1 MICMDFLRRY
11 KDMGESFSLDDVK
24 YRKSFRINTLKISEK
39 DLLKRFRSRDI
50 LLEKVDFLKD
60 GYFYEA
66 DFSLASTPE
75 YLQGF
80 FYLQDASSQ
89 VPVEI
94 LSPEPGELVLDMAAS
109 PGGKCSHIAQ
119 LMNNKGV
126 IFALEENKS
135 RIQSLINNLE
145 RLSVTI
151 VSVFKKDS
159 RFSHDFKLLF
169 DKILLDAPCG
179 GNFCVE
185 KDYFKK
191 RTPQDLIVKSRVQ
204 KELLRS
210 AYLSLKKGGVLVY
223 STCSLEPEENESV
236 LDWFLSEFKD
246 MSLEPI
252 NLNVG
257 TPGITEFNNLK
268 LNEDL
273 RFAKRFWPHKTGTD
287 GFFVAR
293 LKKDGVA

>member
-1 MICMDFLRRY
+1 MDFLSRY
-11 KDMGESFSLDDVK
+11 EEMGETFDPK
-24 YRKSFRINTLKISEK
+24 RIKIKKALRVNTLKISEK
-39 DLLKRFRSRDI
+39 EIISRLQKKKI
-50 LLEKVDFLKD
+50 KLEKIKHLKH

-66 DFSLASTPE
+66 DFSLASTQE
-75 YLQGF
+75 YLQGY

-89 VPVEI
+89 IPVEI
-94 LSPEPGELVLDMAAS
+94 LEPKPKELVLDMAAS
-109 PGGKCSHIAQ
+109 PGGKCSQIAQ
-119 LMNNKGV
+119 LMNNEGE

-145 RLSVTI
+145 RLNVINTQI
-151 VSVFKKDS
+151 FKKDA
-159 RFSHDFKLLF
+159 RFAHDFKILF

-185 KDYFKK
+185 KDYFKI
-191 RTPQDLIVKSRVQ
+191 RTQKDLQNKGRLQ

-210 AYLSLKKGGVLVY
+210 AYLSLKKEGILVY
-223 STCSLEPEENESV
+223 STCSLEPEENEIV

-246 MSLEPI
+246 MKIEDTKI
-252 NLNVG
+252 NIG
-257 TPGITEFNNLK
+257 EQGITKFNNKK

-273 RFAKRFWPHKTGTD
+273 KKTRRIWPHKTNMA

-293 LKKDGVA
+293 LKKC